1 MWESW
6 RERNPTKGPEEE
18 KLVRLI
24 EEAVQ
29 CGAGNVKREEK
40 FQRNEAASS
49 EVGPT
54 AVLEPSR

>member
-1 MWESW
+1 M
-6 RERNPTKGPEEE
+6 
-18 KLVRLI
+18 VRLI